1 MTLDFFFC
9 FPSFREK
16 TLSGK
21 KRKFNKIDCNNTIP
35 YRILGGGI
43 QLFLPLMLKA
53 FTRGSIWRAW
63 GKTWKN
69 STNTQMKVY
78 INQSVSKFTMFCQ
91 RTRRAYCEINHFTL
105 FKNLVMEVLV
115 ATLPA
120 SVILTEKVLSFWA
133 GHFTF
138 LFFKLCLLTL
148 N

>member
-21 KRKFNKIDCNNTIP
+21 KRKFNKIECNNTIP

-78 INQSVSKFTMFCQ
+78 INQSVSKFTKFCQ
-91 RTRRAYCEINHFTL
+91 RTRRAYCEINQFTL